1 MSENQNQRKYD
12 WIEYEDGTRLGRKT
26 TCPSKRKMINNFIH
40 KCVINFEKLIAI
52 LTEIYFLY
60 R

>member
-26 TCPSKRKMINNFIH
+26 TCPSKRKTIINFIH
-40 KCVINFEKLIAI
+40 KCVINFDKLIAI
-52 LTEIYFLY
+52 LTEIFFI
-60 R
+60 

>member
-40 KCVINFEKLIAI
+40 KCVINF
-52 LTEIYFLY
+52 
-60 R
+60 

>member
-26 TCPSKRKMINNFIH
+26 TCPSKRKII
-40 KCVINFEKLIAI
+40 INFFTNVLLI
-52 LTEIYFLY
+52 L
-60 R
+60 RN